1 MCIGHFTAVSGD
13 ALNCNNPMLTADPN
27 FNNQITYDNGGLI
40 MGLPHQMEN
49 GFHLLKFFYTLA

>member
-27 FNNQITYDNGGLI
+27 FNNQITYDDLGG
-40 MGLPHQMEN
+40 G
-49 GFHLLKFFYTLA
+49 